1 MLLHDIAVLAVLSAC
16 TSLCAEDRPLLVR
29 EEVILPCRAA
39 LMDSGR
45 SIFLQRALFPNQYK
59 LEYLETGV
67 ARTLPKHLEGTAS
80 RLA

>member
-1 MLLHDIAVLAVLSAC
+1 
-16 TSLCAEDRPLLVR
+16 
-29 EEVILPCRAA
+29 
-39 LMDSGR
+39 MDSGR